1 MRNQSEIAKSS
12 SVRVE
17 KPKQSMA
24 IVKPSLS
31 VILCCFLLA
40 SSLIVLPHGVVSRR
54 LPETNA
60 YVDPSG
66 TTIGPGNAP
75 YTGWGVEKASN
86 TSGPGRVK
94 SNNAP
99 RPARKRRT
107 ACKNTASYRNDP
119 DCAP

>member
-1 MRNQSEIAKSS
+1 MS
-12 SVRVE
+12 
-17 KPKQSMA
+17 

-54 LPETNA
+54 LLEANG
-60 YVDPSG
+60 YVSPSS
-66 TTIGPGNAP
+66 TTTAPHFGP
-75 YTGWGVEKASN
+75 YTGWGVEKTSN
-86 TSGPGRVK
+86 ISGPGRVK

-107 ACKNTASYRNDP
+107 ACKNTANYRNDP

>member
-54 LPETNA
+54 LPER
-60 YVDPSG
+60 
-66 TTIGPGNAP
+66 PGNAP